1 MELHPDV
8 VHFCNLLKEL
18 ENLLKDH
25 RGGFWVEEIQKCRR
39 VVENSDA
46 WGVHRFLGLFG
57 GTGSLNDLILQRNGT
72 ILIEENH
79 ELDALLTKAS
89 RAAQDLVTDRS

>member
-18 ENLLKDH
+18 ENLLEDH
-25 RGGFWVEEIQKCRR
+25 RAGFWVEEIRKCRR

-57 GTGSLNDLILQRNGT
+57 GMGSLNDLILNKEQ
-72 ILIEENH
+72 EV
-79 ELDALLTKAS
+79 LLREAS
-89 RAAQDLVTDRS
+89 HAARDLVADKN